1 MATTPVRDAAPEAGA
16 GRVAQRRRTREAIIE
31 AAAGL
36 LEEGRSPSVNDV
48 ARAAEMSRRTIY
60 QYFPTLEQL
69 LIDASLSR
77 LAQSA
82 VDEAI
87 DAAEG
92 DGDAQERVARMV
104 RALADMSTQTLALG
118 RSLIRLTVEAPPGD
132 DPAVP
137 RRGYR
142 RVRWIERALAPLQTE
157 LAPAAFERLVSALSM
172 VVGWEALV
180 VLEDV
185 RGLERAEQLETQL
198 WAARSLIEAALA
210 DGR

>member
-1 MATTPVRDAAPEAGA
+1 V

-31 AAAGL
+31 ATARL
-36 LEEGRSPSVNDV
+36 LQEGATPSVNDV

-69 LIDASLSR
+69 LIDASLAR
-77 LAQSA
+77 LAQSS

-87 DAAEG
+87 EAAEG
-92 DGDAQERVARMV
+92 HGTAQERVARMV

-118 RSLIRLTVEAPPGD
+118 RSLIRLTVEAPPRGG
-132 DPAVP
+132 PAMP

-142 RVRWIERALAPLQTE
+142 RVRWIERALEPLRTE
-157 LAPAAFERLVSALSM
+157 LDAAAFERLVSALAM

-185 RGLERAEQLETQL
+185 RGLGRAEQLETQL

-210 DGR
+210 ERS